1 MKNCKK
7 TIKNFETS
15 SNMLK
20 TRLKTAQKSLKTINN
35 PLRMLNIK
43 KNDQKC

>member
-7 TIKNFETS
+7 TVKNIETS

-20 TRLKTAQKSLKTINN
+20 TRLKTAQKFLKTINK